1 MTISLTEENYLKA
14 IFTLSHLFEESEVST
29 NQISD
34 HLKNKAATVTDML
47 KRLAEKKL
55 INYIPYQGVKLTEK
69 GKRTA
74 IKVIRKHRLW
84 EVFLVDKLKFKWD
97 EVHEIAEQLE
107 HINSDELIQ
116 RLDEFLGKPKF
127 DPHGDP
133 IPDANGQLNSVKALP
148 LNQHKAKGTFI
159 FVGVTEH
166 SKAFLQHLT
175 SIGLKIGDA
184 IKVEEINEFD
194 NSFKVKINKNNSQF
208 FSNKVASNILVEI
221 KK

>member
-1 MTISLTEENYLKA
+1 MIISLTEENYLKA
-14 IFTLSHLFEESEVST
+14 IYTLSHLYEESEVST

-34 HLKNKAATVTDML
+34 HLNNKAATVTDML

-55 INYIPYQGVKLTEK
+55 IHYIPYQGVKLTEK
-69 GKRTA
+69 GRQTA

-84 EVFLVDKLKFKWD
+84 EVFLVDKLQFKWD

-116 RLDEFLGKPKF
+116 RLDKFLGKPKF

-133 IPDANGQLNSVKALP
+133 IPDANGQLNTVKAIP
-148 LNQHKAKGTFI
+148 LNQHKTKGQFT
-159 FVGVTEH
+159 FVGVGEH
-166 SKAFLQHLT
+166 SKTFLQHLT
-175 SIGLKIGDA
+175 SIGLKIGDVL
-184 IKVEEINEFD
+184 KVEEINEFD